1 MISSVANGGSSP
13 TKQQHQQQ
21 GIRFY
26 KSGSVSPIPPPS
38 ATSTPTVSATGTAK
52 IQSSSSDSDCCIT
65 PPPPDGVDYKLYQIA
80 KRIVSQNSNLID
92 PTSGSDI
99 HDAIQSTTCT
109 IIDLHRE
116 YQRKEISWVTEHV
129 HLAFY
134 HILENSKF
142 GASSNNSSIGND
154 ANNSSRKRGRAVVP
168 IGGGSTTPTTLN
180 NNNHDNNK
188 DKEIIVRSPSRSII
202 TNSDN
207 YMDTIDSN
215 SNGNHGGGGML
226 NATLRNRYRDIQRER
241 EKMEATET
249 ATSTADKEVEEDY
262 NNNNSAAD
270 EKNSSIPPP
279 CNDDDETNNLLNT
292 SSLPTTPKTTTA
304 TTITTT
310 PTQRSNT
317 KSSKKKGTKR
327 KNSNTTTT
335 PLKTSSSSSSSSRMM
350 LSNDGMIIQP
360 STRPTERYS
369 NLGGI
374 LPLVT
379 QLRELIEYPLSH
391 PELFIHLGIDPPRGV
406 LLRGPP
412 GCGKT
417 HLARAIAGELN
428 VNYYQVSAPELV
440 GGVSGESES
449 RIRSLFDSARYNAP
463 SIIFIDEIDSIAPK
477 RGSGSGGG
485 GSGRGME
492 QRIVAQ
498 LLTSLDSIHPKNTT
512 NGAAVLVL
520 GATNRPD
527 AIDPALRRAGRFD
540 REIVLGAPDEGAR
553 EGILRAMTCTIRV
566 NDNVDYALLAKKT
579 PGFVGADIRSLLKEA
594 AVIAI
599 NRIFN
604 TDLLGGGGGGG
615 SNSAVGAGGGDD
627 DSLIMDCIDNGGNA
641 NNVIDNDDG
650 NNNSNNNVDAMSLM
664 RHKNNWNHYMLPCQT
679 FYWQYHRSNPPRNV
693 RGLQQSQMYHGVI
706 LVH

>member
-1 MISSVANGGSSP
+1 
-13 TKQQHQQQ
+13 
-21 GIRFY
+21 
-26 KSGSVSPIPPPS
+26 
-38 ATSTPTVSATGTAK
+38 
-52 IQSSSSDSDCCIT
+52 
-65 PPPPDGVDYKLYQIA
+65 VDYKLYQIV
-80 KRIVSQNSNLID
+80 KRIISQKYSNLID
-92 PTSGSDI
+92 PTSSGSDI
-99 HDAIQSTTCT
+99 HDAIQSTTHT

-116 YQRKEISWVTEHV
+116 YQRKEINWVTQHV

-134 HILENSKF
+134 HILENNSKF
-142 GASSNNSSIGND
+142 GASSSNNSSSNGND

-168 IGGGSTTPTTLN
+168 IGGGSTTTLTTLN

-207 YMDTIDSN
+207 NIDTIDTS
-215 SNGNHGGGGML
+215 SNGNHGSGGML

-241 EKMEATET
+241 EKMEAET
-249 ATSTADKEVEEDY
+249 TTSNADKEVEEEY
-262 NNNNSAAD
+262 NNNNSAAAA
-270 EKNSSIPPP
+270 EKNCSSIPPP
-279 CNDDDETNNLLNT
+279 CNDDDDDDETNNLLNT
-292 SSLPTTPKTTTA
+292 SSSLPTTPKTTTTA
-304 TTITTT
+304 TT

-317 KSSKKKGTKR
+317 KKSTKKKGTKR

-335 PLKTSSSSSSSSRMM
+335 PLKTSSSSSSSRIM
-350 LSNDGMIIQP
+350 SNDGMIIQP

-374 LPLVT
+374 TPLVT

-428 VNYYQVSAPELV
+428 VTYYQVSAPELV

-449 RIRSLFDSARYNAP
+449 RIRSLFDSARCNAP

-477 RGSGSGGG
+477 RGSGSGGGG

-498 LLTSLDSIHPKNTT
+498 LLTSLDSIHPKNTN

-540 REIVLGAPDEGAR
+540 REIVLGPPDELAR

-566 NDNVDYALLAKKT
+566 NDDVDYALLAKKT

-599 NRIFN
+599 NRIFR
-604 TDLLGGGGGGG
+604 TDLLGGSGGG
-615 SNSAVGAGGGDD
+615 SNSAVGGGGDDD

-664 RHKNNWNHYMLPCQT
+664 RHDVQSIIPLTQEQLEPLYVTMSDFLLAIPQVQPSAKREGFATVPDVSWSDIGALVNIREELTLSVLEPISHPERFEALGLPLPAGVLLYGPPGCGKVCRINQIL
-679 FYWQYHRSNPPRNV
+679 SN
-693 RGLQQSQMYHGVI
+693 
-706 LVH
+706 